1 MQGAIY
7 LVVFCLL
14 VGIYLINKGRRSVSS
29 LTLPPGP
36 KPLPII
42 GNVHQAPSGRGWLT
56 YREWSKEYGPI
67 IYLNMLG
74 QPVILLST
82 SEVAHDLLSKR
93 GAIMSDRPHLFLAT
107 ELALKGFNLLMMNY
121 TDQFKQH
128 QRLQVSVMNATP
140 AAAYRHF
147 QALESQQLLLD
158 LLNSTEGNGTTQD
171 DNIPFQENIRRTT
184 SSIIHTLLYGFRI
197 KDINDPILRT
207 VLKLN
212 EEFSEFIKPG
222 ANIVDKFPVLNNL
235 PSFLAPWQ
243 AKAENHYT
251 TKYNLRIQNFQRGM
265 DSKSWNFSKHLRAIV
280 EKDKL
285 DMPTDELAFEIG
297 TIIDAA
303 LDGLTD
309 SLIWFVVACITQDE
323 TSGFI
328 AKARQ
333 ELDIHVGRDR
343 LPNLEDKSNLPYITA
358 IIEEIPRWR
367 PAAPEGVP
375 HVNRDEVTYNGYIIP
390 KGSYLLPIIWTIGR
404 EEAVFGAKPD
414 EFIPERWLN
423 EDGKTFRA
431 IPTATFGYGR
441 RTCPGRHIARN
452 VLWIVVAQ
460 LIWSF
465 DIKAGVSET
474 GEPAVVDP
482 LASNDGPIMRALPF
496 KASFNP
502 RGPWVREVLTKEGD
516 TYSKDHEAMLDQ
528 IGAELAK
535 L

>member
-1 MQGAIY
+1 MQPTTY
-7 LVVFCLL
+7 LVIFGLL
-14 VGIYLINKGRRSVSS
+14 LGIYLTKRRRSSSS
-29 LTLPPGP
+29 LPLPPGP

-42 GNVHQAPSGRGWLT
+42 GNVHQAPTGKAWLT

-67 IYLNMLG
+67 IYANMLG
-74 QPVILLST
+74 QPIVLLST
-82 SEVAHDLLSKR
+82 SETAHDLLSKR
-93 GAIMSDRPHLFLAT
+93 GAITSDRPHLFLAT
-107 ELALKGFNLLMMNY
+107 ELALKGFNILMMNY

-140 AAAYRHF
+140 AAAYQHL

-158 LLNSTEGNGTTQD
+158 LLNTRGD
-171 DNIPFQENIRRTT
+171 RIAFQEGIRRTT
-184 SSIIHTLLYGFRI
+184 ASITHSLLYGFRI
-197 KDINDPILRT
+197 RDSNDPILRT

-222 ANIVDKFPVLNNL
+222 ANLVDQFPVLNNL

-251 TKYNLRIQNFQRGM
+251 TKYSLRIQNFQRGM
-265 DSKSWNFSKHLRAIV
+265 DSKSWNFSKHLKAIV

-285 DMPTDELAFEIG
+285 DTPFDELVFEIG

-309 SLIWFVVACITQDE
+309 SLIWFVVACITEDE

-333 ELDIHVGRDR
+333 ELDAHVGRDR
-343 LPNLEDKSNLPYITA
+343 LPTLEDKPNLPYITA

-375 HVNRDEVTYNGYIIP
+375 HVNREEITYKGYTIP
-390 KGSYLLPIIWTIGR
+390 EGSYILPILWTIGR
-404 EEAVFGAKPD
+404 EEAVFGSKPD

-423 EDGKTFRA
+423 DDGKTFRA
-431 IPTATFGYGR
+431 IPTAAFGYGR

-474 GEPAVVDP
+474 GEPIVVDS
-482 LASNDGPIMRALPF
+482 LASNDGPILRALPF

-502 RGPWVREVLTKEGD
+502 RGPWVRELLTKEGD
-516 TYSKDHEAMLDQ
+516 TYSKDHEAMLDL
-528 IGAELAK
+528 IGAELGN